1 MISARFDEGTVPP
14 RLCLEGLWTITHAAA
29 ARDALL
35 VALNRELSAPCEVDL
50 SAVQEIDTAGVQL
63 LVALARCLRETGT
76 AARLCG
82 LAPVVHRVAAALGA
96 ADEQQCFGWPLP
108 ASDSEAVASARG
120 QLELTA

>member
-1 MISARFDEGTVPP
+1 MISARFDEGAVPP

-35 VALNRELSAPCEVDL
+35 AALNRELGSPCEVDL

-63 LVALARCLRETGT
+63 LVALARCLRDTGT

-96 ADEQQCFGWPLP
+96 ADDRQCFGWSLP
-108 ASDSEAVASARG
+108 AGASDAEASLRG